1 MALAFNTTMCKF
13 RATSRHGNV
22 VEFGH
27 REDERRSQCFS
38 RVRVHVS
45 GVLGGDVRTVTTV
58 YRLLKL
64 KLKECV
70 NVYDDRTKARTPF
83 ATRSAASI
91 ACVSLSVCV
100 FVCMCERAFRVNGR
114 AAARRPHHHTAPH
127 STTPACAS
135 PNDVRELVPRST
147 THTHTHTKETRA
159 SGGGELLSTSSSSS
173 SAGKNTVQ

>member
-13 RATSRHGNV
+13 RATSRHGDV

-70 NVYDDRTKARTPF
+70 NVYDYRTEARTPF

-100 FVCMCERAFRVNGR
+100 CVYVRTCVSGEWEGGG
-114 AAARRPHHHTAPH
+114 T
-127 STTPACAS
+127 AS
-135 PNDVRELVPRST
+135 PPPHGTAQHHPSMRERRT
-147 THTHTHTKETRA
+147 
-159 SGGGELLSTSSSSS
+159 
-173 SAGKNTVQ
+173 